1 MRNKDLVKKL
11 AIALSALIGG
21 AGALNAVPVSA
32 MEAAD
37 NKEKAKARLCEII
50 ETVNSNGFKNYHS
63 ESPEEIYQSMSE
75 ISEMF
80 KKGILNKNDLSDT
93 DKNDIKKAYIR
104 LFNWFI
110 MNAPSSEAIRCA
122 IERLQRMFNYVFM
135 SQEIEI
141 ENNERLKRD
150 YDFRF
155 PFVWPEEWQKLETDL
170 WSFVSYFKQHF
181 HHILFR
187 YELDGMV
194 ERKTV
199 DSILPL
205 SKSSIK

>member
-21 AGALNAVPVSA
+21 IGALNSVSVSA

-37 NKEKAKARLCEII
+37 SKEQAKARLYKII
-50 ETVNSNGFKNYHS
+50 GTVNSNGFKNYHS

-104 LFNWFI
+104 LFKWFI
-110 MNAPSSEAIRCA
+110 MNAPSSKAIRCA

-141 ENNERLKRD
+141 LENNKRLK
-150 YDFRF
+150 YGSHY

-170 WSFVSYFKQHF
+170 WSFVSYFEQCF
-181 HHILFR
+181 RRILFR

-194 ERKTV
+194 EIKTV
-199 DSILPL
+199 DSILAL
-205 SKSSIK
+205 SKSLIK